1 MLHQPMMVLV
11 VVFTKQS
18 ALLQILATHA
28 VSRPWHRIKAL
39 LRHCLA
45 AVNTLAVTRAFD
57 PLESFIDQVQQ
68 LAIVVRHRYQ
78 QLFCIRI
85 RSHVGRILR
94 GLGVAFPTIKLR
106 RLDLPNQTFATSQQ
120 FISEN
125 FCAPFIHYRFNP
137 PNPT

>member
-1 MLHQPMMVLV
+1 MLYQSMTCLV

-39 LRHCLA
+39 LGQCLT
-45 AVNTLAVTRAFD
+45 AVNTLAITRCFD
-57 PLESFIDQVQQ
+57 PLEGFVDQVQQ
-68 LAIVVRHRYQ
+68 LAIVVRHRHQ
-78 QLFCIRI
+78 QLFCIRVS
-85 RSHVGRILR
+85 SHVGRILR
-94 GLGVAFPTIKLR
+94 GLGVAFTTIKLR
-106 RLDLPNQTFATSQQ
+106 RLDLPNQTFATAQQ

-125 FCAPFIHYRFNP
+125 FCAPFIHYCFNP